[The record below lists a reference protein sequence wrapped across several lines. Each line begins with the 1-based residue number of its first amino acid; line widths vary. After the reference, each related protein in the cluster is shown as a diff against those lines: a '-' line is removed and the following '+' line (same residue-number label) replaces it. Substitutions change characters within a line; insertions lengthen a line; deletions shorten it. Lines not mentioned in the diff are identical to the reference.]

1 MAQDKATAPTTA
13 KTGAPSRLAP
23 TVAGTHIL
31 IVTTS
36 HSLMDSGD
44 VTGVWAEEL
53 ATPYYLFRD
62 AGAKVTVA
70 SIKGGPVPFDPRSIS
85 GSEPQPD
92 SVQRLLA
99 DKATMDALQATP
111 SVADLD
117 ALLYDAIF
125 LPGGHGTMWD
135 LAGSQALAQ
144 RILDLDARGKPV
156 AAVCHGPAG
165 LTHVRRKDGAPLV
178 SGRRV
183 TGFTNAEEK
192 KVGLEKAVPF
202 LLQDRLIE
210 LGGQFEA
217 AEDFQPHAIR
227 DGNLVTGQNPASSE
241 LTAKLMLRALHERHV
256 MAA

>member
-1 MAQDKATAPTTA
+1 MANTSTTVKTA
-13 KTGAPSRLAP
+13 APSRLAP

-44 VTGVWAEEL
+44 ITGVWAEEL

-85 GSEPQPD
+85 GSESQPD
-92 SVQRLLA
+92 SVQRMLA
-99 DKATMDALQATP
+99 DKPVMDALQVTP
-111 SVADLD
+111 SVAELD
-117 ALLYDAIF
+117 TLLYDAIF

-135 LAGSQALAQ
+135 LPQSQTLAQ
-144 RILDLDARGKPV
+144 RIAELDARGKPV

-165 LTHVRRKDGAPLV
+165 LTHVTRKDGTPLLK
-178 SGRRV
+178 GRRV
-183 TGFTNAEEK
+183 TGFTNSEER
-192 KVGLEKAVPF
+192 KVGLDKAVPF
-202 LLQDRLIE
+202 LLEDRMTS

>member
-1 MAQDKATAPTTA
+1 MAQQPTAMQKPNA
-13 KTGAPSRLAP
+13 IPSRLAP
-23 TVAGTHIL
+23 TQASTHIL
-31 IVTTS
+31 LVTTS

-53 ATPYYLFRD
+53 ATPYYLFGD

-99 DKATMDALQATP
+99 DKPVMDALQNTP
-111 SVADLD
+111 SIDALD
-117 ALLYDAIF
+117 SLLYDAIF

-135 LAGSQALAQ
+135 LAQSEALAH
-144 RILDLDARGKPV
+144 RIADLDARGKPI

-165 LTHVRRKDGAPLV
+165 LTHVKRRDGTWLV
-178 SGRRV
+178 SGRKV
-183 TGFTNAEEK
+183 TGFTNAEER
-192 KVGLEKAVPF
+192 KVGLAKSVPF
-202 LLQDRLIE
+202 LLQDRLVE
-210 LGGQFEA
+210 RGADFVEA
-217 AEDFQPHAIR
+217 DVFQPHALR
-227 DGNLVTGQNPASSE
+227 DGNLITGQNPASSE
-241 LTAKLMLRALHERHV
+241 QTAQLMLRALHERHV